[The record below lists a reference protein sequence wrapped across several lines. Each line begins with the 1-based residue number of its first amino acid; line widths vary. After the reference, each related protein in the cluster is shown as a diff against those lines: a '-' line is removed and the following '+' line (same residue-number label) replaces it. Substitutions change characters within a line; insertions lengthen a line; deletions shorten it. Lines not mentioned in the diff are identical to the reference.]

1 MTRDFLWPHL
11 RDLPYFRATLRAI
24 EARMMQD
31 VDLPA
36 PVLDLGCGD
45 GHFASA
51 TFEHPID
58 VGIDP
63 ELGMIRE
70 ALRRKRYNLL
80 AVAQGA
86 RLPHPSGYFASAV
99 SNSVLEHVEKLG
111 DVLAELGRVMQ
122 SGAAFV
128 FTVPNTG
135 YRRELSLPKWLSRL
149 GLRTLGDA
157 YQAWFMRMSRTKN
170 LFDEDEWSQRLAS
183 AGFAVERTQRYFSP
197 AALRMLEWGHYFGG
211 PCLLPRVLTGRWILA
226 PTRWNL
232 WLTERLVRRYYLEP
246 FTDDGTYTLF
256 LARRE

>member
-11 RDLPYFRATLRAI
+11 RDLPYFRATLRAV

-45 GHFASA
+45 GHFASV
-51 TFEHPID
+51 TFEHRID

-63 ELGMIRE
+63 ELRTTRE

-86 RLPHPSGYFASAV
+86 LLPHPTGYFSSAF
-99 SNSVLEHVEKLG
+99 SNSVLEHVDKLG
-111 DVLAELGRVMQ
+111 DVLAELARVLQ

-135 YRRELSLPKWLSRL
+135 YRRELSLPRGLSRL
-149 GLRTLGDA
+149 GLRGLGDA
-157 YQAWFMRMSRTKN
+157 YQTWFMRMSRTKN
-170 LFDEDEWSQRLAS
+170 LFDEDEWSQRLARV
-183 AGFAVERTQRYFSP
+183 GFAVERTQRYFSP
-197 AALRMLEWGHYFGG
+197 AALRMLEWGHYFGV

-226 PTRWNL
+226 GARWNL

-246 FTDDGTYTLF
+246 LTDAGTYTLF